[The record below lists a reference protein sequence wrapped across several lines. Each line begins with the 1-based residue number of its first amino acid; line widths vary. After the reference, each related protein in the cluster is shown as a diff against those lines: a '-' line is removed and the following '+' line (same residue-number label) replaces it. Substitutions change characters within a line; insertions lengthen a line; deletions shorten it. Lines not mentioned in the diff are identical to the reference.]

1 MYKILLVAAVGFCL
15 LVSPATSQAE
25 DFRQYVKKA
34 QQEYGAGDFIEVQR
48 ALRGAMM
55 AISNE
60 APLSVHYFDP
70 VTEEAPNF
78 ANITV
83 RKDNIYKSGEPI
95 LLYAEPMGY
104 AFYHENDVLQFGF
117 EADFELIDAKGKI
130 LGGQKEFQSWV
141 VDSKAPTVDFF
152 MNLTYTFTGLKPGK
166 YTVRTTLH
174 DLVDQDQAWFEYDFL
189 IR

>member
-1 MYKILLVAAVGFCL
+1 MYKTLLVAAVGFFL
-15 LVSPATSQAE
+15 LASPATSQAE
-25 DFRQYVKKA
+25 DFRQYVKEA
-34 QQEYGAGDFIEVQR
+34 QQEYGAGDFINVQR

-70 VTEEAPNF
+70 VTEDAPNF
-78 ANITV
+78 ANFTV
-83 RKDNIYKSGEPI
+83 RKNNVYNVDEPI

-104 AFYHENDVLQFGF
+104 AFYHEGDILQFGF
-117 EADFELIDAKGKI
+117 EADFELMDSSGKI

-141 VDSKAPTVDFF
+141 IDSKAPTVDFF
-152 MNLTYTFTGLKPGK
+152 MNLTYTFTGLGPGK

-174 DLVDQDQAWFEYDFL
+174 DLVDQEQTSFDYVFKV
-189 IR
+189 R

>member
-1 MYKILLVAAVGFCL
+1 MYKTLLVAAVGFL
-15 LVSPATSQAE
+15 LLASPATSQAE
-25 DFRQYVKKA
+25 DFRQYVKEA
-34 QQEYGAGDFIEVQR
+34 QQGYGEGDFIKAQR

-70 VTEEAPNF
+70 VTEEALNF
-78 ANITV
+78 ANFTV
-83 RKDNIYKSGEPI
+83 RKGNVYKVDEPI

-104 AFYHENDVLQFGF
+104 AFFHEGDVLQFGF
-117 EADFELIDAKGKI
+117 EADFELIDANGKI

-141 VDSKAPTVDFF
+141 IDSKAPTVDFF
-152 MNLTYTFTGLKPGK
+152 MNLTYTFTGLGPGK

-174 DLVDQDQAWFEYDFL
+174 DLVDQEQTSFDYVFKV
-189 IR
+189 R